1 MFKKVIALLLV
12 VLCFTT
18 TAFAEGKLRATEKTF
33 IVYNG
38 EGYFFA
44 KVENVGDAAV
54 STGYGDLVAFD
65 EDDEIIFSTGYVST
79 NPSGVILEPGESLYL
94 EGSVWESALKET
106 PVADYK
112 FSLPAAS
119 DGRTITRV
127 PSEAGFELTDEEYSY
142 YDNYIYVTFTN
153 SSEEPVYDFYVSAA
167 LYDADGNLIYVDTSE
182 ISNIA
187 VHPNS
192 TVTAK
197 LYIDGSVLSYYKE
210 NDIAPASANAVV
222 FYVNK

>member
-1 MFKKVIALLLV
+1 MFKKAIALLLV

-18 TAFAEGKLRATEKTF
+18 TAFAEGKLRATEKVF

-44 KVENVGDAAV
+44 KIENVGDAAV

-65 EDDEIIFSTGYVST
+65 EDDEIIFSTSYVST
-79 NPSGVILEPGESLYL
+79 SPSGVILEPGESLYL
-94 EGSVWESALKET
+94 EESVWENALKET

-119 DGRTITRV
+119 DGRTITRF
-127 PSEAGFELTDEEYSY
+127 PSEASFELTDEEYSY
-142 YDNYIYVTFTN
+142 ENYICVTFTN
-153 SSEEPVYDFYVSAA
+153 SAEEPISGFYISAA
-167 LYDADGNLIYVDTSE
+167 LYDADGNLIYVGTNQ
-182 ISNIA
+182 ISNVAI
-187 VHPNS
+187 HPGS

-197 LYIDGSVLSYYKE
+197 MSIDSSIVSYYRE
-210 NDIAPASANAVV
+210 NNITPASANAVV

>member
-1 MFKKVIALLLV
+1 MFKKAIALLLV

-65 EDDEIIFSTGYVST
+65 EDDEIIFSTSYVST
-79 NPSGVILEPGESLYL
+79 SPSGVILEPGESLYL
-94 EGSVWESALKET
+94 EESVWENALKET

-112 FSLPAAS
+112 FSLPVAS
-119 DGRTITRV
+119 DGRTITRF
-127 PSEAGFELTDEEYSY
+127 PSEASFELTDEEYS

-153 SSEEPVYDFYVSAA
+153 SSEEPVDDFYVSAA
-167 LYDADGNLIYVDTSE
+167 LYDADGNLIYVGTSE

-197 LYIDGSVLSYYKE
+197 LYIDSSVVSYYKE